1 MEGKEKMI
9 RYCLN
14 NGVCLSNNY
23 IVSIM
28 ASACFSN
35 NYIVSIMAS
44 ACLSNNY
51 IVSIMASACLN
62 NNYIFSIMES
72 ACLSNNYIFVYYFIH
87 YEKSI
92 IVTAVFNTASVQE
105 L

>member
-9 RYCLN
+9 RDCLN

-28 ASACFSN
+28 AFACF
-35 NYIVSIMAS
+35 
-44 ACLSNNY
+44 SNNY

-62 NNYIFSIMES
+62 NNYIFV
-72 ACLSNNYIFVYYFIH
+72 CYFIH

>member
-9 RYCLN
+9 RDCLN
-14 NGVCLSNNY
+14 NGV
-23 IVSIM
+23 
-28 ASACFSN
+28 
-35 NYIVSIMAS
+35 
-44 ACLSNNY
+44 CLSNNY

-72 ACLSNNYIFVYYFIH
+72 ACLSNNYIFVCYFIH